1 MMMMIFGCVMVP
13 IQTHPPS
20 LHPHRQHKHR
30 VDGRHIAV
38 QRHIAA
44 RGTVDDE
51 FAFAVFHGSPKQ
63 GAMGQ
68 DLDGF
73 KNESMGGFT
82 SEICMQT
89 TTRCSD
95 GVNSVGRLTIGEVA
109 MQVNDIIQEALRL
122 PATARFQIVDQLMQS
137 LDKPDPEIDR
147 IWGEEAVRRLAS
159 FDAGRSKTFSPE
171 EVFGQ
176 D

>member
-1 MMMMIFGCVMVP
+1 
-13 IQTHPPS
+13 
-20 LHPHRQHKHR
+20 
-30 VDGRHIAV
+30 
-38 QRHIAA
+38 
-44 RGTVDDE
+44 
-51 FAFAVFHGSPKQ
+51 
-63 GAMGQ
+63 
-68 DLDGF
+68 
-73 KNESMGGFT
+73 
-82 SEICMQT
+82 
-89 TTRCSD
+89 
-95 GVNSVGRLTIGEVA
+95 

-159 FDAGRSKTFSPE
+159 FDAGRSKTYSPE